1 MYLHTTATHQ
11 NVHWYLQL
19 LDGRTFF
26 SSVLGDPR
34 TNQNPGVLAMAVIF
48 YRWHNYQAML
58 VKKNRPDWVDEDI
71 FQAARRRVI
80 ASIQVTFVK
89 FLASYRFLR
98 TALAAQNRSELLLVK
113 SGALRRNIAPLI
125 ILADLPF
132 SMPGQCQMEMYHHE
146 DNFQPKSPKLERSMK
161 VDKVT
166 RTPTT
171 DSS

>member
-1 MYLHTTATHQ
+1 MYVHTTATHQ
-11 NVHWYLQL
+11 TVHWQLQL
-19 LDGRTFF
+19 LNGRTFF

-89 FLASYRFLR
+89 LLASYRFLC
-98 TALAAQNRSELLLVK
+98 TALVAKIRSELLLV
-113 SGALRRNIAPLI
+113 RVVPLEETS
-125 ILADLPF
+125 LP
-132 SMPGQCQMEMYHHE
+132 
-146 DNFQPKSPKLERSMK
+146 
-161 VDKVT
+161 
-166 RTPTT
+166 
-171 DSS
+171 